1 MGFTQEE
8 KSGLVGAATQGAVAI
23 GQGIGAG
30 ARQKRARKWQLED
43 WDRVN
48 KYNHPQAQMQRLK
61 EAKLNPNLVY
71 GQSSGA
77 AGGNADAINTY
88 TPDTSAGEEVAT
100 GVGSIPTSSFDAMI
114 KKSTND
120 KIQADIKKTQAETS
134 NTILNTLHSSFKTS
148 GLREFT
154 FENQINDATTKER
167 QLGILDTNYNLGLQT
182 YRSKID
188 QARLKTKRDK
198 LDTDLKSFGLDG
210 QNVPPYLK
218 LLYLKRRT
226 VEGILQKDYQLL
238 GDIFNDSKTWVPYWK
253 EKAKEKAMNWKPTKM
268 YLRKYKNQ

>member
-1 MGFTQEE
+1 
-8 KSGLVGAATQGAVAI
+8 
-23 GQGIGAG
+23 
-30 ARQKRARKWQLED
+30 
-43 WDRVN
+43 
-48 KYNHPQAQMQRLK
+48 MQRLK

-120 KIQADIKKTQAETS
+120 KIQADIKKTEAETS
-134 NTILNTLHSSFKTS
+134 NTILNTLHSSFQTE
-148 GLREFT
+148 GLREYT
-154 FENQINDATTKER
+154 PENQKYDFFLKEKKYGLMDNEY
-167 QLGILDTNYNLGLQT
+167 QTALQT
-182 YRSKID
+182 YRERVD
-188 QARLKTKRDK
+188 QARIKTKKDK
-198 LDTDLKSFGLDG
+198 IDLDLKKYGLDG
-210 QNVPPYLK
+210 PNVPPYLK

-226 VEGILQKDYQLL
+226 VEGILQKDYKLL